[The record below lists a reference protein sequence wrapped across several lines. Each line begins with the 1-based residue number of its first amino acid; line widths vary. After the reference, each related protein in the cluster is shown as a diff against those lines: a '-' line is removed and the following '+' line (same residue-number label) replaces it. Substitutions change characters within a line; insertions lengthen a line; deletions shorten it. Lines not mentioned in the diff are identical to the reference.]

1 MKRFVLISCLVFVAV
16 AGWRIG
22 DRLSSDAI
30 GMAIGVLFG
39 IMAGI
44 PAALMV
50 LAANRRR
57 AEAEEMPRAQGPGRL
72 PQNGY
77 GYGAFPQQPPV
88 IVLAGHAGPSQMPAQ
103 HDYAHFD
110 QQARYAL
117 PAPRDQAEA
126 RKFKVVGEKEE
137 WIDEW

>member
-1 MKRFVLISCLVFVAV
+1 MKRLVFIACLVFVAV

-30 GMAIGVLFG
+30 GLAIGVLFG

-57 AEAEEMPRAQGPGRL
+57 AETEELPRGYGQNRFP
-72 PQNGY
+72 PNGY
-77 GYGAFPQQPPV
+77 GAYPPQQPPV
-88 IVLAGHAGPSQMPAQ
+88 IVLAGHAAPSHLPASQ
-103 HDYAHFD
+103 EYGQFE
-110 QQARYAL
+110 QPARYAL
-117 PAPRDQAEA
+117 PGPRPEE

-137 WIDEW
+137 WIEEW

>member
-1 MKRFVLISCLVFVAV
+1 MKRLIVLACLIFVAV

-50 LAANRRR
+50 VAAMQRR
-57 AEAEEMPRAQGPGRL
+57 AEQEELPRAHGQHRFP
-72 PQNGY
+72 PNGY
-77 GYGAFPQQPPV
+77 GAYPPQPPV
-88 IVLAGHAGPSQMPAQ
+88 IVLAGHAGPSPAQ
-103 HDYAHFD
+103 HEYAGFE
-110 QQARYAL
+110 Q
-117 PAPRDQAEA
+117 
-126 RKFKVVGEKEE
+126 
-137 WIDEW
+137 

>member
-1 MKRFVLISCLVFVAV
+1 MKRFVLIICLVFVAV

-30 GMAIGVLFG
+30 GLAIGVLFG

-57 AEAEEMPRAQGPGRL
+57 ADAEEMPRTNGQGRL

-88 IVLAGHAGPSQMPAQ
+88 IVLAGHPGLGHPPAQ
-103 HDYAHFD
+103 QEYTGYD
-110 QQARYAL
+110 QPTRYAL